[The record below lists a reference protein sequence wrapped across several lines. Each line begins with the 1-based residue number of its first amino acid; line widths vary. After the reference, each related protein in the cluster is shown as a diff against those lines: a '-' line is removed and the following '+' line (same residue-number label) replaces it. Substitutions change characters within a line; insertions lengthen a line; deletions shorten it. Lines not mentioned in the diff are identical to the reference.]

1 MKKFLFATLMGA
13 LVALAGC
20 QQDEELTGVENTL
33 GKKVSVTANIQA
45 NAQSRVV
52 MEYVNEGDYGPFIKV
67 DWKDRDEEFFMYENS
82 SEKELFKQIPGSNQ
96 FEGKLPPSYTG
107 EYMVEYGNQEALYN
121 QDGTLNEKYV
131 VMYGVVTD
139 LNQPIEFKHATT
151 VLKPNFLV
159 NGESFNTEIEQIEI
173 DGITV
178 KPKQKDNIFIFF
190 MGLGPIEKGYTFNFT
205 VTSKDQ
211 TYKGELTITK
221 TMEFGYFYTAT
232 IELTKEPESIQS

>member
-45 NAQSRVV
+45 NAQSRVA
-52 MEYVNEGDYGPFIKV
+52 MEYVTEGDVPIIKV
-67 DWKDRDEEFFMYENS
+67 KWKESGESFFMYENY
-82 SEKELFKQIPGSNQ
+82 SEKELFKQISGNQ
-96 FEGKLPPSYTG
+96 FEGKLPPCQSG
-107 EYMVEYGNQEALYN
+107 EYSVEYGNQEALYN

-139 LNQPIEFKHATT
+139 LTKPIEFRHATT

-159 NGESFNTEIEQIEI
+159 NGQPFNTEIEQIEI

-178 KPKQKDNIFIFF
+178 TPNKIDDIFIFF
-190 MGLGPIEKGYTFNFT
+190 TGLGPIPTGNTFNFT